1 MEVQK
6 NGFLSIKQ
14 LQDQYLNQNKT
25 PVKNVTEEGLSFRE
39 VLQKQSVG
47 SEVKFSKHAAGR
59 LSDRNIEL
67 TKGQMERL
75 NEGAARA
82 GQKGI
87 RESLV
92 IVDGLAFIVNIP
104 NNTVVTAMNQTD
116 ATENVF
122 TNIDG
127 AVIMQP
133 DLTEAIHLPERQTEG
148 CGNKP

>member
-1 MEVQK
+1 MK
-6 NGFLSIKQ
+6 I
-14 LQDQYLNQNKT
+14 LNEMKIILPSN
-25 PVKNVTEEGLSFRE
+25 
-39 VLQKQSVG
+39 SV
-47 SEVKFSKHAAGR
+47 
-59 LSDRNIEL
+59 
-67 TKGQMERL
+67 

-92 IVDGLAFIVNIP
+92 IVDELAFIVNIP

-127 AVIMQP
+127 AVIM
-133 DLTEAIHLPERQTEG
+133 
-148 CGNKP
+148 